1 MHADL
6 ATRRRVLL
14 LIYQRY
20 TAAEQAWS
28 VAQRETKTWFPQSHH
43 SPAIIGDPGSPI
55 RHLYNQRERAI
66 LQLEVAR
73 LKLQVARKRLER
85 REQDYGTDPLFLTQ
99 STP

>member
-28 VAQRETKTWFPQSHH
+28 VAQQETRAWFPMSHH
-43 SPAIIGDPGSPI
+43 SSAIIGDPGSSM
-55 RHLYNQRERAI
+55 RQLYERRARAI

-73 LKLQVARKRLER
+73 LKLKVARQRLER
-85 REQDYGTDPLFLTQ
+85 RSEGRGEGPLFIA
-99 STP
+99 

>member
-6 ATRRRVLL
+6 ATRRRALL

-20 TAAEQAWS
+20 IAAEQAWS

-43 SPAIIGDPGSPI
+43 SPAFIGDPGSPI
-55 RHLYNQRERAI
+55 RHLYDQRERAI

-73 LKLQVARKRLER
+73 LKLHVARQRLR
-85 REQDYGTDPLFLTQ
+85 RRSEGQGGGPLFLTY

>member
-1 MHADL
+1 MHAEL

-20 TAAEQAWS
+20 IAAEQAWD
-28 VAQRETKTWFPQSHH
+28 VAQRETKAWFPQSHH

-55 RHLYNQRERAI
+55 RQLYNRRERAI

-73 LKLQVARKRLER
+73 LKLQVARQRLENR
-85 REQDYGTDPLFLTQ
+85 GAGR
-99 STP
+99 

>member
-1 MHADL
+1 MHTDL

-28 VAQRETKTWFPQSHH
+28 VAQRETKAWFPQSHR

-55 RHLYNQRERAI
+55 RHLYDQRERAI

-73 LKLQVARKRLER
+73 LKLQVARERLTCR
-85 REQDYGTDPLFLTQ
+85 GGGRATGPLLLA
-99 STP
+99 

>member
-14 LIYQRY
+14 VIYKRY
-20 TAAEQAWS
+20 IAAEHAWS
-28 VAQRETKTWFPQSHH
+28 VAQQETKIWFPQTHH

-55 RHLYNQRERAI
+55 RHLYDQRARAI

-73 LKLQVARKRLER
+73 QKLQVARQRLESRGER
-85 REQDYGTDPLFLTQ
+85 RRVGPLFL
-99 STP
+99 S

>member
-1 MHADL
+1 MHTDL

-28 VAQRETKTWFPQSHH
+28 VAQQETKTWFPQSHH
-43 SPAIIGDPGSPI
+43 SPALIGEPGSPI
-55 RHLYNQRERAI
+55 RHLYDQRARAI

-73 LKLQVARKRLER
+73 LKLQVARQRLER
-85 REQDYGTDPLFLTQ
+85 RGEERGGGPLVLTYNAH
-99 STP
+99 

>member
-20 TAAEQAWS
+20 TVAEQAWS
-28 VAQRETKTWFPQSHH
+28 AAQRETKSWFPQTHH
-43 SPAIIGDPGSPI
+43 SRAIIGDPGSPI
-55 RHLYNQRERAI
+55 RHLYDQRERAI

-73 LKLQVARKRLER
+73 LKLKVARQRLESQSKR
-85 REQDYGTDPLFLTQ
+85 RGNAPLFLT
-99 STP
+99 